1 MNFITGKHIPRR
13 TFVRGM
19 GATVGLPFLNAMA
32 PAGRPWSTTAAA
44 LDKTRLI
51 CMEQVHGAGGCHE
64 WGATQN
70 LWDPAAVGR
79 DFDLTPTSMSP
90 LEPFRDYLTIVSN
103 TDARMAEAFE
113 AQEIGGDHFRATA
126 TFLTHAHCRQTEGSN
141 IYAGTS
147 LDQLFA
153 NRFGQDTPLP
163 SMQLTIEPVDQAGGC
178 GYNYSCVYTDSLSW
192 ASPTQP
198 LPMIRDPRAAFDQL
212 FGAGGTPKERAARR
226 GTRRSILDIVG
237 QRMGELMRD
246 LDAEDRTRMDQYL
259 GNVRELERRIEL
271 TEARNTSGDERDLP
285 DAPAG
290 VPDSFREHVQLMFD
304 LQVLAFEQDITRVF
318 SFKLGRDGSAR
329 VYPESEV
336 TEGFHPLSHFGDN
349 KEKILEFAKLNRYHV
364 SMVPYLLE
372 KLKNTRE
379 GESSLLDK
387 TAILYGSA
395 MANPNLHNHRRCP
408 LFLAGHAN
416 GQLMGNLHLKAPD
429 GTPMANA
436 MLDLLR
442 RIGFDDLESFGDST
456 GSFSLNGPQAATA
469 EMSG

>member
-1 MNFITGKHIPRR
+1 
-13 TFVRGM
+13 
-19 GATVGLPFLNAMA
+19 
-32 PAGRPWSTTAAA
+32 
-44 LDKTRLI
+44 
-51 CMEQVHGAGGCHE
+51 
-64 WGATQN
+64 
-70 LWDPAAVGR
+70 
-79 DFDLTPTSMSP
+79 
-90 LEPFRDYLTIVSN
+90 
-103 TDARMAEAFE
+103 MAEAYE

-147 LDQLFA
+147 LDQLYA
-153 NRFGQDTPLP
+153 QRFGQETPLP

-192 ASPTQP
+192 ASPTEP

-212 FGAGGTPKERAARR
+212 FGAGGTPRERAARR
-226 GTRRSILDIVG
+226 GTRRSILDVVG
-237 QRMGELMRD
+237 QRMAELMRE
-246 LDAEDRTRMDQYL
+246 LDAEDRGRMDQYL

-271 TEARNTSGDERDLP
+271 TEARNTSGEERELP

-304 LQVLAFEQDITRVF
+304 LQVLAFEQDVTRVF

-349 KEKILEFAKLNRYHV
+349 KEKILDFAKLNRYHV
-364 SMVPYLLE
+364 GIVPYLLE
-372 KLKNTRE
+372 KLKNARE
-379 GESSLLDK
+379 GDASLLDK

-408 LFLAGHAN
+408 LFLMGHAN
-416 GQLMGNLHLKAPD
+416 GQLQGNLHLKAPD
-429 GTPMANA
+429 GTPMANP

-442 RIGFDDLESFGDST
+442 RVGFDGLESFGDST
-456 GSFSLNGPQAATA
+456 GSFSLNGPEVATA
-469 EMSG
+469 EVLG